1 MHVAGKTGTARI
13 ALPQGGYMDA
23 SGRKRHQGS
32 FVGFFPYENPKYSI
46 IVVVYSRLAARN
58 FYGGTWGGPVACE
71 IIDNIYASSPEWN
84 TPEISSGAMPEI
96 AKSHHVAQNDTIC
109 GVPNVMGM
117 GLRDAVYTLES
128 HGYKVSSSGKG
139 RVTSQSPAAGERG
152 DKTKDSVTL
161 LLSEIL

>member
-1 MHVAGKTGTARI
+1 
-13 ALPQGGYMDA
+13 MDA
-23 SGRKRHQGS
+23 SGRKKHQGS

-84 TPEISSGAMPEI
+84 APEISSGAMPEI
-96 AKSHHVAQNDTIC
+96 AEDSRAAHNDTIS
-109 GVPNVMGM
+109 GVPDVVGM

-128 HGYKVSSSGKG
+128 RGYKVGSSGKG
-139 RVTSQSPAAGERG
+139 KVTGQRPAAGESAG
-152 DKTKDSVTL
+152 AAKDSVTL
-161 LLSEIL
+161 LLSEAL